1 MNWDAIGAVGE
12 IVGAIAVVATLIY
25 LSVQTRHNAASTQSS
40 TEVEASRQFSAW
52 ITRASLDD
60 SIHKIWDDVQTE
72 TPLSDED
79 ARKWLWYMAE
89 LFHMSEGIFIQ
100 YQKGF
105 VSVEVWGLF
114 ERSMLGFLQFVPTQ
128 QWFRGGNSPLS
139 DTFKK
144 HIESLMTEEPVWKV
158 PNVAA
163 TVQN

>member
-1 MNWDAIGAVGE
+1 MSIMELGALGE
-12 IVGAIAVVATLIY
+12 FVGAFAVVATLVY
-25 LSVQTRHNAASTQSS
+25 LAVQIRHNAASTQSS

-60 SIHKIWDDVQTE
+60 SIHRIWDNVQTE

-105 VSVEVWGLF
+105 VSGDVWSEF
-114 ERSMLGFLQFVPTQ
+114 ERTMLGFLQSAPTQ
-128 QWFRGGNSPLS
+128 QWFDGRNSPLS
-139 DTFKK
+139 DTFRR
-144 HIESLMTEEPVWKV
+144 HIENLMTEEPVWKM
-158 PNVAA
+158 PNVAR
-163 TVQN
+163 TVES

>member
-1 MNWDAIGAVGE
+1 
-12 IVGAIAVVATLIY
+12 
-25 LSVQTRHNAASTQSS
+25 
-40 TEVEASRQFSAW
+40 
-52 ITRASLDD
+52 
-60 SIHKIWDDVQTE
+60 
-72 TPLSDED
+72 
-79 ARKWLWYMAE
+79 
-89 LFHMSEGIFIQ
+89 MSEGIFIQ

-128 QWFRGGNSPLS
+128 QWFHGGNSPLS

-144 HIESLMTEEPVWKV
+144 HIESLMAEEPTWKV